1 MGQLDSSPLAVIQ
14 VTSPLMGHS
23 LIETIHTH
31 TYCQFKLSN
40 SPQMHIFGL
49 WQVGGE
55 HTSRRKTFGRTTFL
69 LRGDSTNRCAH
80 PSIYI
85 QWRFAHIRQAL
96 ALFFTFHKMTTQN
109 GRFPGFLKRPRGG
122 DSISFMIRALINGQF
137 SRASGK
143 GVMFLRQLRG
153 LIGVQPLKKT
163 QNQTGCF
170 DSPADKR
177 DPTVSNA
184 YCIR

>member
-14 VTSPLMGHS
+14 VTTSLMGHI

-31 TYCQFKLSN
+31 TYCQFRLSV

-49 WQVGGE
+49 WQVG
-55 HTSRRKTFGRTTFL
+55 HTSRRKTFRRTTFL
-69 LRGDSTNRCAH
+69 LRGDSTNRCTH
-80 PSIYI
+80 PSIYF
-85 QWRFAHIRQAL
+85 QWRFAYIRQAFCHL
-96 ALFFTFHKMTTQN
+96 SQN
-109 GRFPGFLKRPRGG
+109 DHAKWKIPRFPEASTGG

-143 GVMFLRQLRG
+143 GAMFLRQLRG

-177 DPTVSNA
+177 DPTVNNA
-184 YCIR
+184 HCIR